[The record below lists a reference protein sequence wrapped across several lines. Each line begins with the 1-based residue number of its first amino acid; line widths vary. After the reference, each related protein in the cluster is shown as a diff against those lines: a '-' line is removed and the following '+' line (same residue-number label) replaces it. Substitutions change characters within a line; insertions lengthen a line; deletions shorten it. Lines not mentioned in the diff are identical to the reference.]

1 MVSYKE
7 LLEQRQALELQIEEA
22 RRREMA
28 DALAKVRTLVADY
41 ALTPEDVFPPARGA
55 RASTSGSKVAP
66 KYRNEATGETWTGR
80 GKPPKWIQGQDREQF
95 LIRD

>member
-1 MVSYKE
+1 MSSYKE

-28 DALAKVRTLVADY
+28 EALAQVRALVADY
-41 ALTPEDVFPPARGA
+41 ALTPEDVFPPARGSRSSA
-55 RASTSGSKVAP
+55 SGSKVAP
-66 KYRNEATGETWTGR
+66 KYRNPATGETWTGR
-80 GKPPKWIQGQDREQF
+80 GKPPKWIQGQDRDQF